1 MKRRKEPAVFQLLGL
16 DPEPAEPPKKLDAK
30 EIMKQR
36 REKAIC
42 IVSIKNIKFN
52 NNKKTLYLYFFSFVG
67 FLT

>member
-42 IVSIKNIKFN
+42 IVSII
-52 NNKKTLYLYFFSFVG
+52 T
-67 FLT
+67 